1 MAEKKVKAEPVHLDR
16 LDRRINV
23 GDCVA
28 VAHQNSLMIASVIKL
43 NAKMVK
49 IRKLR
54 VTASKWNT
62 GEYNKYPSDMVV
74 VSGPEVTM
82 YLLKHGG

>member
-1 MAEKKVKAEPVHLDR
+1 MAEKKVKAELVHLDR

-28 VAHQNSLMIASVIKL
+28 VAHTNRLIIATVIKL

-49 IRKLR
+49 IRKLG
-54 VTASKWNT
+54 VTARKWNT
-62 GEYNKYPSDMVV
+62 GEYNKYPIDLVV

>member
-16 LDRRINV
+16 FDRRINV

-28 VAHQNSLMIASVIKL
+28 VAHQNGLIVANVIKL
-43 NAKMVK
+43 NAKMIK
-49 IRKLR
+49 IRKLG
-54 VTASKWNT
+54 VGASRWN
-62 GEYNKYPSDMVV
+62 EHNKYSADMVV

-82 YLLKHGG
+82 YLLKHGS